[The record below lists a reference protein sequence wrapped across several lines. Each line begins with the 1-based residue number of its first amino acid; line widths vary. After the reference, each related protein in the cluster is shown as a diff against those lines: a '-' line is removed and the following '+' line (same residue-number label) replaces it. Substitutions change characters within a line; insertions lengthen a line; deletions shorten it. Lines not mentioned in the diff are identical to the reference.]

1 MTRVQ
6 VIIVILALLASASA
20 EPTPAVMLR
29 SSVVVQGENL
39 LLSDFLPPDAPE
51 YLRAQAAQV
60 TLGRTPRPGSVR
72 VIERIELEHQLR
84 PYEWSR
90 RLSVPPRVTVTRL
103 GYRLDPEPVSEAIES
118 VLRSRGV
125 QARFG
130 QLDMSAAPTVEV
142 PEPRL
147 RVLDVRYDELRQ
159 RWNARIQVTNN
170 PGADPFLVTVP
181 EMETPGPHPRVASA
195 VKPAPPPS
203 RPLLRAGEHA
213 TLLLND
219 PGFRATIPVVCLEAG
234 LPGVDIRVRDEISGR
249 IYRAQVAANGEMT
262 LLPQ

>member
-90 RLSVPPRVTVTRL
+90 RLSVPPRVTVSRL
-103 GYRLDPEPVSEAIES
+103 GYRLDPEPVSAAIES

-159 RWNARIQVTNN
+159 RWNARIQVANV

-181 EMETPGPHPRVASA
+181 ELEAAAMRPPESSA
-195 VKPAPPPS
+195 QPAPAK
-203 RPLLRAGEHA
+203 PLLRAGEHA

-219 PGFRATIPVVCLEAG
+219 PGFRATIPVVCLQAG

-249 IYRAQVAANGEMT
+249 IYRAQVAASGDLT